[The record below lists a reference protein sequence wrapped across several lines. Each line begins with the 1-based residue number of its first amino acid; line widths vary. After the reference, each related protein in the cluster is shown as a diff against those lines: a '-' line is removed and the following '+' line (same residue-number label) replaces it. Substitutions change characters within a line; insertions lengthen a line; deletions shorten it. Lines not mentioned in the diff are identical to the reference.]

1 MRRLVFGTGRRRDR
15 IDNEVIRRRC
25 EPGRQERAGN
35 DQYWQ
40 RGFLQR
46 FHGGNLWPGMAIS

>member
-15 IDNEVIRRRC
+15 IDNDVIRRRC

-40 RGFLQR
+40 RGFL
-46 FHGGNLWPGMAIS
+46 